1 MTSSSRGYI
10 AIVRTPRIP
19 ANLLAGV
26 SVRLGCGIIP
36 FSTVVAFADPY
47 GFTYSGL
54 ATAGFMLSMSLLGP
68 WRGRMFDR
76 YGPRTLTAGALAYA
90 LLITAAALSVGQ
102 ATPWLPIALLTAAGP
117 VMPPINATLRTRWS
131 RLLPDKQDL
140 QQVHALDSIVEEITF
155 LFSPILIT
163 AALSVVPAR
172 ACIMLGG
179 VIPLL
184 SLVLLHLGRPDPASS
199 PTTTADAHPATG
211 RSQRTTSLIRT
222 TAGLGIVAPIAAL
235 GLVGGSLGVLLPA
248 AEADAGHISSAGY
261 LLAGFSLGGVIGGYL
276 YGKRTWTSP
285 LRHHYVIAGIV
296 LTATAA
302 VVGASIH
309 TPLRWIAVPAA
320 GLAMTPLFVI
330 AYLLVDQLL
339 SHRQTE
345 ANSWINSGY
354 NFGSVGGAAGAGA
367 LLSHTSP
374 AIITLGVA
382 AVALL
387 SVACALRLPLPSPP
401 ASRMPAQQRH
411 EIGAE
416 TDA

>member
-26 SVRLGCGIIP
+26 AVRLGCGIIP

-285 LRHHYVIAGIV
+285 C
-296 LTATAA
+296 AT
-302 VVGASIH
+302 
-309 TPLRWIAVPAA
+309 T
-320 GLAMTPLFVI
+320 
-330 AYLLVDQLL
+330 
-339 SHRQTE
+339 
-345 ANSWINSGY
+345 
-354 NFGSVGGAAGAGA
+354 
-367 LLSHTSP
+367 TS
-374 AIITLGVA
+374 
-382 AVALL
+382 
-387 SVACALRLPLPSPP
+387 SQES
-401 ASRMPAQQRH
+401 S
-411 EIGAE
+411 
-416 TDA
+416 

>member
-1 MTSSSRGYI
+1 MTSSARGYV
-10 AIVRTPRIP
+10 AIVRTPRVP

-26 SVRLGCGIIP
+26 AVRLGCGIIP

-76 YGPRTLTAGALAYA
+76 YGSRTLTAGALSYA

-179 VIPLL
+179 VNPPAVPRAATPGTPRPC
-184 SLVLLHLGRPDPASS
+184 VLAYSHQRRRPPGNRAIAANHLPHPHNSRPGNRGPYRSTRSGRRQPWSASS
-199 PTTTADAHPATG
+199 
-211 RSQRTTSLIRT
+211 RR
-222 TAGLGIVAPIAAL
+222 
-235 GLVGGSLGVLLPA
+235 
-248 AEADAGHISSAGY
+248 
-261 LLAGFSLGGVIGGYL
+261 
-276 YGKRTWTSP
+276 
-285 LRHHYVIAGIV
+285 
-296 LTATAA
+296 
-302 VVGASIH
+302 
-309 TPLRWIAVPAA
+309 
-320 GLAMTPLFVI
+320 
-330 AYLLVDQLL
+330 
-339 SHRQTE
+339 
-345 ANSWINSGY
+345 
-354 NFGSVGGAAGAGA
+354 
-367 LLSHTSP
+367 
-374 AIITLGVA
+374 
-382 AVALL
+382 
-387 SVACALRLPLPSPP
+387 
-401 ASRMPAQQRH
+401 
-411 EIGAE
+411 
-416 TDA
+416 